1 VTTPQDPRRHPLQDD
16 EIALA
21 RVLRALPTGEPSP
34 AVDAAILA
42 AATDAVPRRRKA
54 GTGLRWLP
62 TWAVGTAAAAV
73 LAVGIGIQLRPPL
86 VPPPPPAAST
96 SEQLRELPQA
106 RPRMAVD
113 LAEPEATPAP
123 PPAPPPSQPQAAPRA
138 VAPAAPANKAPDVL
152 SEVTSQPAEPVSG
165 EEPAA
170 AAFEDLGGFAP
181 PLVLASA
188 PAPAPTPAS
197 AAPPAAAPIAE
208 QEPARESDQLDRVE
222 VSGSRIHGPASRNL
236 SGNLSAQIDAAEAA
250 EAIAR
255 EEARQEYRARRQ
267 SEGEAEAARRQ
278 QAKAALAPLP
288 AVSDDATLPPR
299 EWLDRIRDRS
309 DRGDRAGAR
318 ESLALFARTYP
329 RAPIPRDL
337 AHLR

>member
-1 VTTPQDPRRHPLQDD
+1 
-16 EIALA
+16 
-21 RVLRALPTGEPSP
+21 
-34 AVDAAILA
+34 VDAAILA

-86 VPPPPPAAST
+86 VPPPPAAST
-96 SEQLRELPQA
+96 SEQVRELPQA
-106 RPRMAVD
+106 QSRMAVD

-152 SEVTSQPAEPVSG
+152 SEVTSPPAEPVSS
-165 EEPAA
+165 EEAPAS
-170 AAFEDLGGFAP
+170 AFEDLGGFAP
-181 PLVLASA
+181 PPASA
-188 PAPAPTPAS
+188 PAPA
-197 AAPPAAAPIAE
+197 AAPPAEAPIAA
-208 QEPARESDQLDRVE
+208 QEPDRESDRLDRIE
-222 VSGSRIHGPASRNL
+222 VIGSRIQAPAPRSLSR
-236 SGNLSAQIDAAEAA
+236 NLSAQIDAAEAA
-250 EAIAR
+250 EAITR
-255 EEARQEYRARRQ
+255 DEARQEYRARRQ
-267 SEGEAEAARRQ
+267 SEGEAESARRQ
-278 QAKAALAPLP
+278 RAQAALAPLP

-329 RAPIPRDL
+329 QAPIPRDL